1 MKKEKRSFLKILM
14 GLMLLFFYLP
24 IGFMIV
30 FSFNS
35 SKSLTHFTGFSMQ
48 WYTKMLSDASMME
61 SLYIT
66 ILVAVIA
73 TVISTVVGTISA
85 IGLSKSKK
93 VVHDYANQRFSFDE
107 SRNRYSDWLNVILYY
122 L

>member
-73 TVISTVVGTISA
+73 TVIS
-85 IGLSKSKK
+85 
-93 VVHDYANQRFSFDE
+93 FSFDE